1 MRSRFGR
8 RHQRTRSHLQSCHE
22 CMSAVRRERQYL
34 ERLRD
39 APIPPASDDLT
50 ARLLARTQ
58 ELAAMQPV
66 DAHRPAVSRGA
77 VRVLALAAGGSMAA
91 AGVLAAG
98 AFAAAGDPLPGE
110 AAGNQTALSHVSSR
124 TPADGRQLTGQ
135 QLAELRSEGW
145 ACPELEAMGFRLES
159 ARATVLDGR
168 PAVELRLTDGTH
180 HATVTEQRI
189 FLQATAG
196 PGVAGGG
203 AGQDSAG
210 RDIAGQD
217 TSSLHVWN
225 SLPWSATY
233 RTPGHTFLY
242 ESDLPAEQ
250 ADDALPILQRLGNQA
265 EQGLEAGLPAASAEA
280 AEEPLST
287 RLQRGVNRI
296 VALFTP

>member
-1 MRSRFGR
+1 MRSPSPFGR

-22 CMSAVRRERQYL
+22 CYSAVRRERQYL

-58 ELAAMQPV
+58 ELAARQPAEV
-66 DAHRPAVSRGA
+66 HRPAASRGA

-98 AFAAAGDPLPGE
+98 AFAAAGDPVPGN
-110 AAGNQTALSHVSSR
+110 AAGNQAALTHVSSR
-124 TPADGRQLTGQ
+124 TPADGRQLTGE
-135 QLAELRSEGW
+135 QLTELRSEGW
-145 ACPELEAMGFRLES
+145 ACPQLEAMGFRLES
-159 ARATVLDGR
+159 ARATVLNGH

-180 HATVTEQRI
+180 QATVTEQRI
-189 FLQATAG
+189 VLQASARG
-196 PGVAGGG
+196 N
-203 AGQDSAG
+203 AGQET
-210 RDIAGQD
+210 GQD
-217 TSSLHVWN
+217 APGSDSSPLHLW
-225 SLPWSATY
+225 SSSPWSATY

-242 ESDLPAEQ
+242 ESDLPAEA
-250 ADDALPILQRLGNQA
+250 ADDALPILQQLGNQA
-265 EQGLEAGLPAASAEA
+265 EEGVSAAVPAASIDA
-280 AEEPLST
+280 AEEPLGT